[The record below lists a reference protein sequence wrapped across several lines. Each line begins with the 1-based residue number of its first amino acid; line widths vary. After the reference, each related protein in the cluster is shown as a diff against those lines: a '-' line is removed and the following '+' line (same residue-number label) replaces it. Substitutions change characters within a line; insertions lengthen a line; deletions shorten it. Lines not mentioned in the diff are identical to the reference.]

1 MARTTNT
8 EARRAEI
15 TRALLTVI
23 AQHGYEKATIQS
35 IALQAGLA
43 PGLIHYHFK
52 SKQEI
57 LVSLIG
63 MMANVARSRYEQILG
78 DVTEPGLRLDAYL
91 EARLGTGVGAAPD
104 MVAAW
109 VMIGA
114 EAVRQEE
121 VRAIYSQVVA
131 EELGMLTALLED
143 CLREQGRG
151 IRGAPALAAGVLAM
165 MEGAFQLSSATS
177 GVMPVGYAAK
187 VARDFVHL
195 SLLAEPVAKQRARK
209 AGAKS

>member
-15 TRALLTVI
+15 TQALLTVI

-35 IALQAGLA
+35 IALKAGLA

-57 LVSLIG
+57 LVSLIE
-63 MMANVARSRYEQILG
+63 MMANAARSRYEQILG
-78 DVTEPGLRLDAYL
+78 DVTEPGLRLNAYL
-91 EARLGTGVGAAPD
+91 EARLGTGEGAAPG

-114 EAVRQEE
+114 EAIRQEE
-121 VRAIYSQVVA
+121 VRTIYSQVIA
-131 EELGMLTALLED
+131 EELAMLTKLLED
-143 CLREQGRG
+143 CLRAQQRH
-151 IRGAPALAAGVLAM
+151 IKGASTLAAGVLALI
-165 MEGAFQLSSATS
+165 EGAFQLSSATN

-187 VARDFVHL
+187 VAKDFVSL
-195 SLLAEPVAKQRARK
+195 SIAAEPLANQKSQKAKAT
-209 AGAKS
+209 

>member
-15 TRALLTVI
+15 TQALLTVI
-23 AQHGYEKATIQS
+23 AQHGYDKATIQS

-57 LVSLIG
+57 LVSLIE

-78 DVTEPGLRLDAYL
+78 DVTEPALRLNAYL
-91 EARLGTGVGAAPD
+91 EARLGTGEGAAPD

-121 VRAIYSQVVA
+121 VRAIYSQVIA
-131 EELGMLTALLED
+131 EELAMLTKLLED
-143 CLREQGRG
+143 CLRAQQRHTK
-151 IRGAPALAAGVLAM
+151 GASTLAAGVLAL
-165 MEGAFQLSSATS
+165 MEGAFQLSSATNA
-177 GVMPVGYAAK
+177 VMPMGYAAK
-187 VARDFVHL
+187 VAKDFVNL
-195 SLLAEPVAKQRARK
+195 SVANALLAKQK
-209 AGAKS
+209 VPKS